1 MQIKQAFSKRLIH
14 AVVVTA
20 IMFGTAAPVMAS
32 EGEHGDARENSVI
45 ANAKV
50 ALGEAIQA
58 AERQSNGRA
67 LSASIE
73 DEGGKTYYEVR
84 TASNGKVME
93 VRVDLQ
99 TGAIASIKK
108 HNLERMF
115 EGESRSEAQ
124 DFLKAGTSLSQAIAT
139 AEQKTGGRATEAAYE
154 NENGRTQIEV
164 AVLDQTGVE
173 HAVKVNA
180 TDGKILSVNAAD
192 DEHDEHGEGSQKE

>member
-1 MQIKQAFSKRLIH
+1 H
-14 AVVVTA
+14 VVVTA
-20 IMFGTAAPVMAS
+20 IVFGTAAPVMAS
-32 EGEHGDARENSVI
+32 EGEHGDTRENSVI

-67 LSASIE
+67 LSAGIE
-73 DEGGKTYYEVR
+73 DEGGKSYYEVR
-84 TASNGKVME
+84 TASNGKVTE
-93 VRVDLQ
+93 VRVDPR

-108 HNLERMF
+108 HKLGRMF
-115 EGESRSEAQ
+115 EGESRSEAR

-139 AEQKTGGRATEAAYE
+139 SEQKTGGQATEAAYE

-164 AVLDQTGVE
+164 AVLDRTGVE

-180 TDGKILSVNAAD
+180 TDGKVLSVNTAD
-192 DEHDEHGEGSQKE
+192 DEHGEHGEGGQQE